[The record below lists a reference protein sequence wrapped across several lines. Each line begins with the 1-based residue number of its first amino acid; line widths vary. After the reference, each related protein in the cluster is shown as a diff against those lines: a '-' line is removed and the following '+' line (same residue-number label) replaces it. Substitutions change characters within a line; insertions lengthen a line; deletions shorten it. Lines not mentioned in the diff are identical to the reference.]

1 MTVFS
6 SQKGTEIRLDS
17 VCCCGMASSSARRVS
32 RLQRCAGSCVRPAS
46 KTSRA
51 FGAWETYNA
60 WLLPGANAG
69 DYFSGDLRRPFTDAG
84 MWGLLRIF
92 DPACSA
98 GCPERLG

>member
-1 MTVFS
+1 MHVFS
-6 SQKGTEIRLDS
+6 PGGLPFERDHFLGVDP
-17 VCCCGMASSSARRVS
+17 GAPAARGLS
-32 RLQRCAGSCVRPAS
+32 ES